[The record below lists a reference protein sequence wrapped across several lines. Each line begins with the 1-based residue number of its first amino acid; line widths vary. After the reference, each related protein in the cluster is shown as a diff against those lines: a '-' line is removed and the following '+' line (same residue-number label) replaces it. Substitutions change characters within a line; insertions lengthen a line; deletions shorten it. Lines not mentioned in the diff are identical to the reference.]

1 MAAFEPTV
9 EWDVTLNERPFRLE
23 AGGELPE
30 VTLRCAVYGQPEAA
44 PGGVIL
50 VCHALTGSARIADWW
65 EGLVGPE
72 RPLDSTR
79 YTVVG
84 INVLGSCYGSTGPGT
99 VNPVTGRPY
108 GARFPPVTM
117 GDIVRAQR
125 LALETVGITRLTAVI
140 GGSIGGMQALRWA
153 TDFPAALDLC
163 IAIGAA
169 PLPAMGL
176 ALNHLQRQAI
186 RQDPAWRNGD
196 YTEQPTSGLA
206 LARAIAMCSYKSAA
220 LFDARFGRRPNR
232 SGEDPRATLQGRYDV
247 AGYLDHQGEK
257 FVRRFDANSY
267 LVLSKAMD
275 TFDLTD
281 AELAC
286 IRARVQ
292 LIGLSSDWL
301 FPAADVRAL
310 AARMQAL
317 GLAVEYAEI
326 VTNHGHDGFLAEPD
340 AVAPLL
346 RASLESLRS

>member
-1 MAAFEPTV
+1 M
-9 EWDVTLNERPFRLE
+9 TLDERPFRLE

-30 VTLRCAVYGQPEAA
+30 ATLRCAVYGRPETA
-44 PGGVIL
+44 PDGVIL

-65 EGLVGPE
+65 TDLVGPG
-72 RPLDSTR
+72 RALDVTR
-79 YTVVG
+79 YAVVG
-84 INVLGSCYGSTGPGT
+84 VNVLGSCYGSTGPGA
-99 VNPVTGRPY
+99 VNPTTGRPY
-108 GARFPPVTM
+108 GARFPLVTM
-117 GDIVRAQR
+117 GDMVRAQR
-125 LALETVGITRLTAVI
+125 LALKALGVVRLTAVV

-163 IAIGAA
+163 IAVGAT
-169 PLPAMGL
+169 PLPALGL

-186 RQDPAWRNGD
+186 MQDPAWRDGD
-196 YTEQPTSGLA
+196 YVGQPAAGLA

-220 LFDARFGRRPNR
+220 LFDERFGRRPNR
-232 SGEDPRATLQGRYDV
+232 SGDDPRTALRGRYDV

-281 AELAC
+281 AELGR

-292 LIGLSSDWL
+292 LVGLSSDWL

-310 AARMQAL
+310 AARMRAA
-317 GLAVEYAEI
+317 GVAVEYAEI

-346 RASLESLRS
+346 RASLEKLRS